1 MAAALALGACGKD
14 KAEPGSGASSTPG
27 APGASSQ
34 DQAARGDQ
42 LPGQAGGQV
51 ARPDEGQPAAG
62 TAASDANMAKAR
74 QIFASQCSLCHGP
87 EGRGNGPAAASMNP
101 GPRDHGSKEWQQS
114 VTDERIAEVIVKG
127 GQGTGLNPMMPANP
141 MLASQPE
148 VVDALVKLIRSFV
161 RE

>member
-1 MAAALALGACGKD
+1 MAAALALGACAKD
-14 KAEPGSGASSTPG
+14 KAEQG
-27 APGASSQ
+27 APGAASQ
-34 DQAARGDQ
+34 DPAARSGQ
-42 LPGQAGGQV
+42 PPAQAGGQAGDQI
-51 ARPDEGQPAAG
+51 ARADDRATGAG
-62 TAASDANMAKAR
+62 GAASDVNLAKAR

-87 EGRGNGPAAASMNP
+87 AGRGDGPAAANMNP
-101 GPRDHGSKEWQQS
+101 RPRDYASKEWQES
-114 VTDERIAEVIVKG
+114 VTDERIAEVIIKG